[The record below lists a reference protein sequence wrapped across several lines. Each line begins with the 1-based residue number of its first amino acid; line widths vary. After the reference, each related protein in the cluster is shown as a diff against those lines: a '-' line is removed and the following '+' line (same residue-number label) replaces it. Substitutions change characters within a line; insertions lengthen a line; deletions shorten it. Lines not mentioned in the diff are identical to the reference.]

1 MTTMKKSLLALSVA
15 SLPMAASADLQPMNN
30 QDMGNVTGQQ
40 GVTIELST
48 EATIDQVQYDQ
59 GENTGSVLVDGIR
72 IGGHNDGETLD
83 ISVNVD
89 LVTENDDLGS
99 SPIWGKGPNGPDA
112 DGTDPDHL
120 IQDGDA
126 YISLRPKG
134 NKIALVEAG
143 VDMDR
148 LGLASSDGSNEATMI
163 SDFEADFWV
172 SQMDITARANNK
184 VENGTA
190 GTGSIR
196 IRNTFHA
203 EISADFDVVAVSLPK
218 LRMAGAGQL
227 EALKGSLSD
236 SDRVNLGIG
245 GVYVRAEVGA
255 GPPISGSS
263 GSNTP
268 DEALRVDL
276 NEMTASMWMPKVQV
290 GSGDSN
296 GVSSIGRVG
305 IKNLS
310 VADTQ
315 MAIYGRE

>member
-1 MTTMKKSLLALSVA
+1 MTTMKKSLLALSIA
-15 SLPMAASADLQPMNN
+15 SLPMAASADLHPMTNK
-30 QDMGNVTGQQ
+30 DMGNVTGQQ
-40 GVTIELST
+40 GVTMELST
-48 EATIDQVQYDQ
+48 SATIDQVQYDQ

-72 IGGHNDGETLD
+72 IGGHDAGETLD
-83 ISVNVD
+83 TSINVD

-99 SPIWGKGPNGPDA
+99 SPIHGKGPNGPDA
-112 DGTDPDHL
+112 DGSGPDHL

-134 NKIALVEAG
+134 NLIGIVDAG

-163 SDFEADFWV
+163 SDFKADFWV

-203 EISADFDVVAVSLPK
+203 QISADFDVVAVSLPT
-218 LRMAGAGQL
+218 LRMAGEGQL
-227 EALKGSLSD
+227 EALKGD
-236 SDRVNLGIG
+236 DQDIDRINNAIA

-255 GPPISGSS
+255 GPPISTS
-263 GSNTP
+263 GGNTP
-268 DEALRVDL
+268 DETLRVDL
-276 NEMTASMWMPKVQV
+276 NKMTASMWMPKVQV
-290 GSGDSN
+290 GSGDKS

-310 VADTQ
+310 VADTK